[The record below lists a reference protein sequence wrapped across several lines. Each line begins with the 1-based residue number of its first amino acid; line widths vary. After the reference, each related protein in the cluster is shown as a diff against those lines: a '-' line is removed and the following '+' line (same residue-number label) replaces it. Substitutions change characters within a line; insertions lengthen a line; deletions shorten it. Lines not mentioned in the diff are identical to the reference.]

1 MSDYITVVSVDNG
14 ANAAQQRPLPI
25 GRSTSVEEI
34 VHNGDHSQFVTVLSI
49 NDSAQSSHVSNETN
63 SKASE
68 GKPIAVEEVI
78 VYRLPGERLGF
89 GLKFQGGTRNAE
101 KIQKL
106 FIQSCAADSPASRA
120 TTSWGNLREGDEIVE
135 IDGTHVTN
143 LTRLECVCCLKESS
157 LAIRLLVRN
166 GEGRAFVGNSSLEG
180 GDKNTTDKPA
190 TNGVPPKPPPVPPRK
205 ISKRKGNTMLAKTKP
220 TTAAKPSPATE
231 ASKKQIISN
240 DKPFTPPPDSEF
252 YINLFS
258 RKFISQYNF
267 WKKPQLIFLLILQTK
282 SMPF

>member
-14 ANAAQQRPLPI
+14 ADQAQRHLPT
-25 GRSTSVEEI
+25 GRTTPTIETT
-34 VHNGDHSQFVTVLSI
+34 HNDDHSQFITVLSI
-49 NDSAQSSHVSNETN
+49 NDTAQSVGKAIEPNN
-63 SKASE
+63 SKSSTT
-68 GKPIAVEEVI
+68 IAIEEVI

-106 FIQSCAADSPASRA
+106 FIQSCAPDSPASRA

-135 IDGTHVTN
+135 IDGNHVTN
-143 LTRLECVCCLKESS
+143 LTRLECVCCLKESN

-166 GEGRAFVGNSSLEG
+166 GEGKAFVNNNSAVEIG
-180 GDKNTTDKPA
+180 GENSAEKLS

-205 ISKRKGNTMLAKTKP
+205 ISKRKG
-220 TTAAKPSPATE
+220 TTTGNKSKAPKVPKAVSTE
-231 ASKKQIISN
+231 ISKNQVITT

-258 RKFISQYNF
+258 GKFNFYIQYFSN
-267 WKKPQLIFLLILQTK
+267 
-282 SMPF
+282 S

>member
-14 ANAAQQRPLPI
+14 ADHAQRHLSSGRLTPPTTEPI
-25 GRSTSVEEI
+25 
-34 VHNGDHSQFVTVLSI
+34 HNDDNSQFITVLSI
-49 NDSAQSSHVSNETN
+49 NESAQSSDISKTIETLK
-63 SKASE
+63 SEASAAATTL
-68 GKPIAVEEVI
+68 IAVEEVV

-120 TTSWGNLREGDEIVE
+120 TTSWGNLREGDEIIE

-143 LTRLECVCCLKESS
+143 LTRLECVCCLKESN

-166 GEGRAFVGNSSLEG
+166 GEGKAFTGNTVLENSG
-180 GDKNTTDKPA
+180 ENNA
-190 TNGVPPKPPPVPPRK
+190 ERSASNGVPPKPPPVPPRK
-205 ISKRKGNTMLAKTKP
+205 ISKRKGTTSMGNSKSKAPSAPKAVPTDLAR
-220 TTAAKPSPATE
+220 
-231 ASKKQIISN
+231 KQVVIS

-258 RKFISQYNF
+258 GKIN
-267 WKKPQLIFLLILQTK
+267 I
-282 SMPF
+282 